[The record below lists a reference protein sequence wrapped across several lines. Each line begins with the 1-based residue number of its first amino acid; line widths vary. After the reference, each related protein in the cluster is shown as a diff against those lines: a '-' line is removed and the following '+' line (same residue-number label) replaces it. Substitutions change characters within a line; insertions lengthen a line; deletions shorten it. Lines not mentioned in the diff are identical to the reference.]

1 MAQNIYP
8 ALRYTDARAAIEF
21 LKRVAGFEEL
31 AVMENEDGTIAHA
44 ELVYEGG
51 VIMLGTKREEEDP
64 GRSAGRS
71 VIGRAPDHAFP
82 TGPIT
87 IYVAHDDVDAHHE
100 HAVAAGADV
109 VMELT
114 DQDYGSREYA
124 IRDPDGNVW
133 TFGTYRPEVG
143 G

>member
-1 MAQNIYP
+1 MAQSIFP
-8 ALRYTDARAAIEF
+8 ALRYTDARGAIDF
-21 LKRVAGFEEL
+21 LKSVAGFEEL

-44 ELVYEGG
+44 ELVFEGG
-51 VIMLGTKREEEDP
+51 VIMLGTKRAEED
-64 GRSAGRS
+64 
-71 VIGRAPDHAFP
+71 PDHAFP
-82 TGPIT
+82 GGPIT
-87 IYVAHDDVDAHHE
+87 IYVAHDDVDAHHAR
-100 HAVAAGADV
+100 AVAAGAQV

-133 TFGTYRPEVG
+133 TFGTYRPQVG

>member
-8 ALRYTDARAAIEF
+8 ALRYADARGAIEF
-21 LKRVAGFEEL
+21 LKSAAGFEEL

-44 ELVYEGG
+44 EMVYEGG
-51 VIMLGTKREEEDP
+51 VIMLGTKREEGDRFP
-64 GRSAGRS
+64 G
-71 VIGRAPDHAFP
+71 
-82 TGPIT
+82 GPIT
-87 IYVAHDDVDAHHE
+87 LYVALDDVDAHHAR
-100 HAVAAGADV
+100 AVAAGAEV

-124 IRDPDGNVW
+124 IRDPEGNVW
-133 TFGTYRPEVG
+133 TFGTYRPQVG

>member
-1 MAQNIYP
+1 MAQNVFP
-8 ALRYTDARAAIEF
+8 ALRYRDARAAIEF
-21 LKRVAGFEEL
+21 LKSAAGFEEL
-31 AVMENEDGTIAHA
+31 TVMENDDGTIAHG
-44 ELVYEGG
+44 ELVFEGG
-51 VIMLGTKREEEDP
+51 VVMVSTLRDEETRFP
-64 GRSAGRS
+64 G
-71 VIGRAPDHAFP
+71 
-82 TGPIT
+82 GPIT
-87 IYVAHDDVDAHHE
+87 MYLALDDVDAHHDR
-100 HAVAAGADV
+100 AVAAGAEV